1 MFTCP
6 LAEAAL
12 GPHSP
17 RDGEQVLN
25 ASKAAAAVL
34 AEHVNCVVVRRL
46 SASHCFCS
54 SFQPDT

>member
-1 MFTCP
+1 MGERDFVIDSKSQKSRLQQTIEEKSKSSCMFTCP

-25 ASKAAAAVL
+25 AS
-34 AEHVNCVVVRRL
+34 
-46 SASHCFCS
+46 
-54 SFQPDT
+54 